1 MWVSVCTGWWGLGV
15 LCRILD
21 KVGAL
26 PEDGWRSFFFPEH
39 IVKNTYIPPKEP
51 SLHRFSVFSLLDG
64 SRYSAGQKKKN
75 KKNGIVD
82 QLDFTLLPLLSQV
95 WPTQRL

>member
-1 MWVSVCTGWWGLGV
+1 MGV

-26 PEDGWRSFFFPEH
+26 PEDGWRSFFFQS
-39 IVKNTYIPPKEP
+39 ILLKNTYIPPKEP
-51 SLHRFSVFSLLDG
+51 SMHRFSVFSLLDG
-64 SRYSAGQKKKN
+64 NRYSAGQKKK